1 MCYHQAMRRNDSEVT
16 NRDINIARTHSPCK
30 QQGVGYCT
38 VNEANAN
45 DTSIEDN
52 AGMLIQYEVANQ
64 RVAIL
69 HMNCTIVR
77 HVT

>member
-1 MCYHQAMRRNDSEVT
+1 M
-16 NRDINIARTHSPCK
+16 
-30 QQGVGYCT
+30 
-38 VNEANAN
+38 NEANAN